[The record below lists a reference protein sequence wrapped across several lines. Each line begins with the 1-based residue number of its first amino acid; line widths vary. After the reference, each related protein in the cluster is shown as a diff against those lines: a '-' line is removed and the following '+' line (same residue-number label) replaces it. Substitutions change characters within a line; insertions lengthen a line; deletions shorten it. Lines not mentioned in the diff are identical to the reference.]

1 MNKVIEEKI
10 KCKSSDNKKDII
22 FSELYVF
29 ISFLPL
35 ELKNKISK
43 RFIKYVNDNANRV
56 YCIQIAENVKRLE
69 LSRETEII
77 IGMIYRDFFCSNE
90 ERNKLYEN
98 EKKILSNYNNK
109 KQGNYNIDD
118 LLKNKKANK
127 VKDEMILN
135 NQVNIVNNNK
145 NELLIIKEK
154 WYKKIFDK
162 IKNFFR
168 RK

>member
-98 EKKILSNYNNK
+98 EKEILSNYNNK